1 MPENTTIIFREYD
14 LNYNKRL
21 KMAKEIKKIARK
33 NHLTLLIGKNIKLAK
48 EIKADGV
55 HFSDQEKSWRKYLRY
70 KKNNKKL
77 TLSCSCHNE
86 PSIKKAN
93 KLLID
98 IKFISP
104 IFLTKSYSENQT
116 IGTKKLSKIIKN
128 NINQNII
135 PLGGVNSL
143 NIKLLQKIK
152 INSMAGISF
161 FNTFN

>member
-1 MPENTTIIFREYD
+1 
-14 LNYNKRL
+14 
-21 KMAKEIKKIARK
+21 MAKEIKKIAKK

-70 KKNNKKL
+70 KRNNKKQI
-77 TLSCSCHNE
+77 LSCSCHNE
-86 PSIKKAN
+86 SSIKKAN

-116 IGTKKLSKIIKN
+116 IGTKKLSKIIRN
-128 NINQNII
+128 NINKNIVG
-135 PLGGVNSL
+135 LGGINIQ
-143 NIKLLQKIK
+143 NIKLLQKIQ
-152 INSMAGISF
+152 INSIGGISF
-161 FNTFN
+161 FKDYYTN